1 VISFMSA
8 NYVARELGFRM
19 NGWGEGDRAANEAF
33 APLETFA
40 ERFDALLTQI
50 ASLGFPALDVWG
62 GHLNPSW
69 ASDEHV
75 AAAVEALARRELSV
89 ASYQVWVPPQHAE
102 RACEIAAALGTRVLA
117 GVAPV
122 DDPVFPALLEQH
134 GLVFAYENHPEP
146 TPQAVL
152 AKIGGDPR
160 LGVCVDT
167 GWFATHGY
175 EPAAAIREL
184 GARVLHVHLKD
195 VVHAG
200 EPHETCRYGEGV
212 VDIRGCVRALETIG
226 YEGAISI
233 EHEPENHDPSEE
245 IRSMR
250 AELERWLA

>member
-1 VISFMSA
+1 MSA

-19 NGWGEGDRAANEAF
+19 SGWGEGDRATNEAF
-33 APLETFA
+33 EPLDSFA

-50 ASLGFPALDVWG
+50 ASLGFSALDVWG
-62 GHLNPSW
+62 GHLNPAW
-69 ASDEHV
+69 ATDEHV

-89 ASYQVWVPPQHAE
+89 ASYQVWVPPKHAE
-102 RACEIAAALGTRVLA
+102 RACEIAAALRTRVLA

-122 DDPVFPALLEQH
+122 DDPVFPALLERH
-134 GLVFAYENHPEP
+134 GLVFALENHPEP

-175 EPAAAIREL
+175 DPTAAIREL

-200 EPHETCRYGEGV
+200 KPHETCRYGEGV

-233 EHEPENHDPSEE
+233 EHEPENHDPSGE

-250 AELERWLA
+250 AELEEWLA